1 VVHENVVGP
10 TGACV
15 VSILIPDGLA
25 DAAAHPEGLRLQWG
39 SLQANATAYEATD
52 QARVEF
58 MPGSGQV
65 VRFRLQDEE
74 VVAVE
79 FDGLRF
85 AR

>member
-1 VVHENVVGP
+1 M
-10 TGACV
+10 
-15 VSILIPDGLA
+15 A

-39 SLQANATAYEATD
+39 EATD